1 MKKSIIFILL
11 ILVGFSVQSQILVT
25 GIVKDNKGKPIKL
38 SSITL
43 IDTYDGATS
52 DSLGKFS
59 FKTYDKGEYAISA
72 SLIGYRTQTIKIL
85 LEKDTLLPILF
96 SKTTSRNWTL

>member
-1 MKKSIIFILL
+1 MKKSIIFFIFL
-11 ILVGFSVQSQILVT
+11 LVGFTAQSQILVK
-25 GIVKDNKGKPIKL
+25 GIVKDSKGKPIKL
-38 SSITL
+38 AAITL

-59 FKTYDKGEYAISA
+59 FKSYDKGEYAISA

-85 LEKDTLLPILF
+85 LEKDTVIANF
-96 SKTTSRNWTL
+96 